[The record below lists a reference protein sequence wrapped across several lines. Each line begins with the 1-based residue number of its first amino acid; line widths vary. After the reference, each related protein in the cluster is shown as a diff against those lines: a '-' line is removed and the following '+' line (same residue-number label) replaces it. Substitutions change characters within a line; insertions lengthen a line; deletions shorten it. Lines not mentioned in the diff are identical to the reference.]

1 MDRPITRLPTAA
13 ADDALERAML
23 EVDAAIALV
32 VAGIAVTITLC
43 CFAGAESAAFTGAA
57 WAQAAGLA
65 FQLRRDP
72 PAPVS
77 LVIGPRLRPV
87 EARFLREMEL

>member
-1 MDRPITRLPTAA
+1 MGRIITRLPTAA

-32 VAGIAVTITLC
+32 VTGIAVTITLC
-43 CFAGAESAAFTGAA
+43 CFEGAETAAFAGAA
-57 WAQAAGLA
+57 WAQAAGVA
-65 FQLRRDP
+65 FRLGREP
-72 PAPVS
+72 AAPVR

-87 EARFLREMEL
+87 AALFLREMES